1 MFLSGFCLVAIGS
14 FVLSCKDTT
23 PSLNETAVN
32 AATEVGLLHF
42 RDVKAY
48 ENLISLHAQRDMKAF
63 DVALSQTEGY
73 TQMNTTMSGARK
85 NVNEDIKSGFLRR
98 ILNKDGAVQIDKWI
112 IKVDPKNSQCRVIL
126 AKNYSENLYRQ
137 MIDKV
142 ANPLVY
148 TFADNY
154 DVLDLLKEGYTSV
167 PNTPPNGKIALFC
180 GGGIGDRRPG
190 NESQSYV
197 HQYVDGNDDP
207 KSTTIVFIGKI
218 IYAKYGIYF
227 ECDFHLENKYSWTPF
242 PQINNT
248 FDVRYTCDAYCRTN
262 CRNYWEFSCN
272 LNNTV
277 LPLDESDHSSGD
289 DQDGYDFMRH
299 RLYQGTRGL
308 KCLRALTRYSI
319 NTKQNPSPTPEI
331 LTAEVVDAGCQP

>member
-1 MFLSGFCLVAIGS
+1 M
-14 FVLSCKDTT
+14 
-23 PSLNETAVN
+23 NETAVN

-126 AKNYSENLYRQ
+126 AKNYSENLYRH

-180 GGGIGDRRPG
+180 GGGITARRPNTIG
-190 NESQSYV
+190 DNSYI
-197 HQYVDGNDDP
+197 HLYTDGNGDQ
-207 KSTTIVFIGKI
+207 KSTSVRFGGRIQ
-218 IYAKYGIYF
+218 YDKYGIYF
-227 ECDFHLENKYSWTPF
+227 ECDFHLENFNDTQPY

-272 LNNTV
+272 LNNSV
-277 LPLDESDHSSGD
+277 LLLDESDHSTWN
-289 DQDGYDFMRH
+289 DQDKYAFMRH
-299 RLYQGTRGL
+299 RLYQGIRGL

-331 LTAEVVDAGCQP
+331 ITVLVEDNGCQP